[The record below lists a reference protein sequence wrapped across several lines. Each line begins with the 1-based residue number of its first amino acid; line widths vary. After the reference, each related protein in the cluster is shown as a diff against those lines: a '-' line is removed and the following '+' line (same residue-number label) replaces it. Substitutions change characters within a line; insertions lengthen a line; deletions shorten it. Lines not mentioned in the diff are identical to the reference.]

1 MRHSLR
7 AVLAGAFLA
16 AGAALYAGGAAAQS
30 YPRVTCSG
38 GDNCSVDYGP
48 MGQGTVVG
56 GGRIMVTRMDGMN
69 FDFVHLDMMFSQTPR
84 EGFVPLQIGSGE
96 SQEIV
101 WVPRAMIEMMRNA
114 RRGMPSR

>member
-1 MRHSLR
+1 MRTSIR

-16 AGAALYAGGAAAQS
+16 TGASLFAGPAAAQNF
-30 YPRVTCSG
+30 PRVTCTG
-38 GDNCSVDYGP
+38 GDNCMVDYGP
-48 MGQGTVVG
+48 MGQGAVVG

-69 FDFVHLDMMFSQTPR
+69 FDFVHLDMQFSQTAR

-101 WVPRAMIEMMRNA
+101 WVPRAMIEMMRAA
-114 RRGMPSR
+114 RTRMTPR